1 MPREFSLLD
10 ALMPT
15 MFLAFLASVLLQAIL
30 DRIMGRLGVYRYVW
44 HPSLFRVSIFFCIFG
59 VFGLLVLR

>member
-1 MPREFSLLD
+1 MLD

-15 MFLAFLASVLLQAIL
+15 LFLVFLASVLLQAL
-30 DRIMGRLGVYRYVW
+30 VDRILGRIGVYRHVW

-59 VFGLLVLR
+59 FIGLIILR